1 MTVEGQVER
10 VTFHNPESGYT
21 VLRLRTADALV
32 TVVGRFPAVT
42 VGERLRVHGE
52 VVEHPTYGS
61 QLKAEGY
68 ESFVPTSVEGI
79 EAYLGSGVIKGIG
92 PALARRLVAT
102 FGARTLEV
110 IEESPAR
117 LRKVPGVGAAKA
129 AALRERVLAQRD
141 ARAVFMFLE
150 GHGVSPA
157 MSQRIYD
164 QYGAAAPMVVQEN
177 PYRLADEVRGI
188 GFRIADRI
196 AHGLGFDPASP
207 LRARAAA
214 EYLLSEARDQ
224 GHCFLPASVLFQRLA
239 ALLRGEAADEEAAA
253 AQEGA
258 DGEAQRLDLAA
269 VLDGLRFLGRIVT
282 EPIEGQDDTED
293 MAVYLAP
300 VHRQESAAA
309 EGLARLIT
317 RREPALRADPD
328 FAAAGGVALS
338 EEQLEAV
345 RSAYAHRVFILTGGP
360 GTGKTTV
367 LRSLLAAL
375 EAEHE
380 PYLLAAPTGRAA
392 KRLAEATGRG
402 ARTLHR
408 LLEYGGRPGQARAF
422 ARDRDN
428 PLPPCTVIVDEAS
441 MVDLWLFYH
450 LVIAL
455 PPGAR
460 LVLVGDKDQLPS
472 VGAGNVLRD
481 LIASEALPMASLR
494 RIFRQAEGSRI
505 VESAHAI
512 LEGRMPQFTDSA
524 GDFTLTET
532 PDPDACAARVTALAM
547 SLGSLDSVQVLTPMR
562 RGSAGVE
569 VLNTRLQAALNPPG
583 PLKRECRLGGGVL
596 RVGDKVMQVRN
607 NYQKA
612 VFNGDSGIVVAVDPE
627 APGATVRYP
636 EPDSDR
642 DVAYSGREMDELT
655 LAYAVSV
662 HKSQGSEYPAVVL
675 AMLTQHYMLLQR
687 NLLYTAV
694 TRAKRRVAVVGQ
706 RRAVAM
712 ALRNNR
718 VAQRYTRLD
727 RRLRDAVAAL
737 GDPARPAP
745 G

>member
-1 MTVEGQVER
+1 MER
-10 VTFHNPESGYT
+10 VTFHNPENGYT
-21 VLRLRTADALV
+21 VLRLRTADSLV
-32 TVVGRFPAVT
+32 TVVGRFPAVS
-42 VGERLRVHGE
+42 VGERLRVHGDS
-52 VVEHPTYGS
+52 VEHPTYGS
-61 QLKAEGY
+61 QFKAEGY
-68 ESFVPTSVEGI
+68 ETFVPTSVDGI
-79 EAYLGSGVIKGIG
+79 EAYLGSGVIKGVG
-92 PALARRLVAT
+92 PALARRLVAA

-141 ARAVFMFLE
+141 ARAVFVFLE

-157 MSQRIYD
+157 MAQRIYD
-164 QYGAAAPMVVQEN
+164 QYGAAAPMLVKDN

-196 AHGLGFDPASP
+196 AMSVGLDPSSP

-214 EYLLSEARDQ
+214 EYLLSEGRDA
-224 GHCFLPASVLFQRLA
+224 GHCFLPLSVLTQRLE
-239 ALLRGEAADEEAAA
+239 ALLRGETAPEAAA
-253 AQEGA
+253 AA
-258 DGEAQRLDLAA
+258 DGEAASVDMQA
-269 VLDGLRFLGRIVT
+269 VVDGLRFLGRIVT
-282 EPIEGQDDTED
+282 EPIEAAEGGED
-293 MAVYLAP
+293 VAVYLTP
-300 VHRQESAAA
+300 VHRQETAAA
-309 EGLARLIT
+309 EGVARLLL
-317 RREPALRADPD
+317 RRDAVPRPEPD

-338 EEQLEAV
+338 DEQLAAV

-367 LRSLLAAL
+367 LRTLLAAL
-375 EAEHE
+375 EAHHE

-392 KRLAEATGRG
+392 KRLAEATGKS

-408 LLEYGGRPGQARAF
+408 LLEYGARPGQSRGF
-422 ARDRDN
+422 ARDRQN
-428 PLPPCTVIVDEAS
+428 PLPASTVIVDEAS
-441 MVDLWLFYH
+441 MVDLWLFHH
-450 LVIAL
+450 LVAAL
-455 PPGAR
+455 PADAR

-481 LIASEALPMASLR
+481 LIASDVVPMAALS

-512 LEGRMPQFTDSA
+512 LEGQMPHFTDA
-524 GDFTLTET
+524 GGDFALAEA
-532 PDPDACAARVTALAM
+532 PDPEACAARITALALA
-547 SLGSLDSVQVLTPMR
+547 LGSVDAVQVLTPMR
-562 RGSAGVE
+562 RGAAGVE
-569 VLNTRLQAALNPPG
+569 ALNARLQGALNPPG
-583 PLKRECRLGGGVL
+583 AAKPECRLGQGVIRL
-596 RVGDKVMQVRN
+596 GDKVMQVRN

-612 VFNGDSGIVVAVDPE
+612 VFNGDSGIVVGVEPEEPAV
-627 APGATVRYP
+627 TVRYP
-636 EPDSDR
+636 EPDADR
-642 DVAYSGREMDELT
+642 DVAYSGRELDELT

-718 VAQRYTRLD
+718 VAQRHTRLD
-727 RRLRDAVAAL
+727 HRLRAAVARLAE
-737 GDPARPAP
+737 GAR
-745 G
+745 